1 MTSVMVHDRYN
12 RSKST
17 DSI

>member
-1 MTSVMVHDRYN
+1 MYN

-17 DSI
+17 K